1 MELRVLRYFLEI
13 AREENMSRAAERL
26 HVSQPTLSKQIKDLE
41 AELGKKLFRRG
52 SASVHLTEEGMLLR
66 KRAEDILDMVD
77 KTTDEFKSLGEI
89 TGGDVY
95 IGCAESYQIR
105 YLADIIRA
113 FRERYPLLKYHIL
126 SGDTAQ
132 VAERLDRGLLDFSV
146 IVEPPN
152 LQKYH
157 YIELPACD
165 TWGVIM
171 RKDSPLAEKAAITV
185 EDLIGLP
192 LLSSPQSITSD
203 FPRWCGERLDELTF
217 VGTVNLY
224 YNGSVFVRA
233 GDAYLLTFDK
243 LANMGNDSELCFRPL
258 SPKLE
263 TRMYLI
269 WKKYQVFSPI
279 AERLLE
285 EIKRKLQAPSAL
297 DQSVFD

>member
-26 HVSQPTLSKQIKDLE
+26 HVSQPTLSKQMKDLE

-52 SASVHLTEEGMLLR
+52 STSVHLTDEGMLLR

-77 KTTDEFKSLGEI
+77 KTTGEFKALGEI

-105 YLADIIRA
+105 YLAEIIKA
-113 FRERYPLLKYHIL
+113 FRERYPLLKYHIM
-126 SGDTAQ
+126 SGDTVQ
-132 VAERLDRGLLDFSV
+132 VTERLDRGLLDFAV

-157 YIELPACD
+157 YIEMPACD

-171 RKDSPLAEKAAITV
+171 RKDRPLAAKAAITV
-185 EDLIGLP
+185 DDLIGLP
-192 LLSSPQSITSD
+192 LLSSPQSIASD
-203 FPRWCGERLDELTF
+203 FPRWCGEKLDELTF

-224 YNGSVFVRA
+224 YNGSIFVRS

-243 LANMGNDSELCFRPL
+243 LANMGDDSELCFRPL
-258 SPKLE
+258 APKLE

-279 AERLLE
+279 AERLLDAF
-285 EIKRKLQAPSAL
+285 KKNFHAAS
-297 DQSVFD
+297 D